1 LTVQYTDL
9 KNSGTEKLLELLSDM
24 LEKYKQRLENIESY
38 VYMQCVGIQLEK
50 HFSQQRSE
58 SLAGKL

>member
-1 LTVQYTDL
+1 VQYTDL
-9 KNSGTEKLLELLSDM
+9 KNSGNEKLLETLEDM

-50 HFSQQRSE
+50 HFSQQRTE
-58 SLAGKL
+58 ALAG

>member
-1 LTVQYTDL
+1 
-9 KNSGTEKLLELLSDM
+9 M
-24 LEKYKQRLENIESY
+24 LENYHQRLENIESY

-58 SLAGKL
+58 SLAGML